1 MNVGVLL
8 AAGASRRMGRRKSM
22 MRSGSE
28 SFLAHGVRH
37 LWHACDAVVV
47 VLGADA
53 HRLQPAMEQEFVR
66 MFERGRLNADLQQ
79 AHRHGAAGLEVRFI
93 ENREWRKGMLGSVR
107 IGLRAAL
114 RLGPAAVLVLPVD
127 HPGVKPETVRGLAA
141 AMGAA
146 LASYGAAPKGG
157 ARAGAKR
164 PASHAASSAFA
175 YALVPRYRRRRGHP
189 VALSPALARAVAADR
204 DAHDLSDAVR
214 RNARLVGFLDC
225 ADAGVVRNRNTPED

>member
-8 AAGASRRMGRRKSM
+8 AAGASRRMGRRKSL

-28 SFLAHGVRH
+28 SFVAHGVRH
-37 LWHACDAVVV
+37 LWQACDAVVV

-53 HRLQPAMEQEFVR
+53 RRVQPAMEQEFVDL
-66 MFERGRLNADLQQ
+66 FERGRLNADLEQ
-79 AHRHGAAGLEVRFI
+79 AHRRAAGLEVRFI

-107 IGLRAAL
+107 VGLRAAL
-114 RLGPAAVLVLPVD
+114 RLGPGAVLVLPVD
-127 HPGVKPETVRGLAA
+127 HPAVKPETVRALAA

-146 LASYGAAPKGG
+146 LASYGEAPAK
-157 ARAGAKR
+157 RAPRVGAKR
-164 PASHAASSAFA
+164 GGGRRATSGFA

-204 DAHDLSDAVR
+204 EANDLSDAVR

-225 ADAGVVRNRNTPED
+225 ADAGVVRNRNTPSD